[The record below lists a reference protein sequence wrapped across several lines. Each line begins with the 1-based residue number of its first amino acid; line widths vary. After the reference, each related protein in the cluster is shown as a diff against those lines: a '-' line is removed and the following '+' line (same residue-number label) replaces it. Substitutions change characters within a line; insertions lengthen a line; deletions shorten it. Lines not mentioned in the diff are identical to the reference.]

1 MLPNANVVV
10 GATPGTTTTG
20 ETPAPV
26 IPQGVTPTT
35 PTEPTTPTP
44 TLPTVSELMA
54 QLADRDAALK
64 STRIESIDRRKKLDL
79 FEKAQAD
86 ADIAK
91 LSEIEKATKRA
102 DAAELRIKEHQ
113 SQLVA
118 RDIQIRALQLGFV
131 DHQDAIGLL
140 SGKIEYDADGQPT
153 NLDKALSDLATAKPY
168 LLKQPDATPPR
179 AANPG
184 ATNPGRAIAGSGVLE
199 VTYEQY
205 NAMGKDPLIGQAKRI
220 QMAREGKLK
229 IISN

>member
-1 MLPNANVVV
+1 MLPNATVVV

-20 ETPAPV
+20 ETPATP
-26 IPQGVTPTT
+26 VTPGETPSTPTAT
-35 PTEPTTPTP
+35 PTEPT
-44 TLPTVSELMA
+44 VSQLLA
-54 QLADRDAALK
+54 QLADRDSALK
-64 STRIESIDRRKKLDL
+64 SARAESIDRRKKLDL

-86 ADIAK
+86 ADAAN
-91 LSEIEKATKRA
+91 LSGIEKATKRA
-102 DAAELRIKEHQ
+102 EAAETRIKEHQ

-140 SGKIEYDADGQPT
+140 SGKIEYDTDGQPT
-153 NLDKALSDLATAKPY
+153 NLDKALSDLAAAKPY

>member
-1 MLPNANVVV
+1 MDTNTTVTS
-10 GATPGTTTTG
+10 GATPEATPPVVTT
-20 ETPAPV
+20 APV
-26 IPQGVTPTT
+26 TPQGVTPTT
-35 PTEPTTPTP
+35 PTEPTTPATP
-44 TLPTVSELMA
+44 LPTVSELMA

-179 AANPG
+179 AANSG